1 MPPFTYWFTGAALG
15 SFLALVA
22 TVSSLSYAWYSAA
35 KNEQSIANSSAVA
48 DREKARL
55 RVIREALQRF
65 YISGGII
72 LNKPIPKTVSPA
84 DLDKYGAEAD
94 AWLNEANNWILKNLG
109 PAASARF
116 LDTGGGLSLLW
127 DRAANT
133 QHNNII
139 NSMIRYRENLAK
151 MIEVN
156 AWDSGD
162 GAAKP

>member
-1 MPPFTYWFTGAALG
+1 MPPVAYWFTGAALG

-35 KNEQSIANSSAVA
+35 KNEQSIANSSAVV

-55 RVIREALQRF
+55 KVIREALQGF
-65 YISGGII
+65 YISGGVI
-72 LNKPIPKTVSPA
+72 LNKQILKTVTPA
-84 DLDKYGAEAD
+84 DFDKYAEEVN
-94 AWLNEANNWILKNLG
+94 AWLNNANDWIFKNLG
-109 PAASARF
+109 AAASARF

-127 DRAANT
+127 DRAANP
-133 QHNNII
+133 QHNGII
-139 NSMIRYRENLAK
+139 NALIKHRENLTK

-162 GAAKP
+162 AASKP